1 MKYENIN
8 TYKLKS
14 NVLNFEPTDDDLKQ
28 IEKEVE
34 ILFIEGKNEN

>member
-1 MKYENIN
+1 VKLRNNN

-14 NVLNFEPTDDDLKQ
+14 NILNFEPTDDDLKQ

>member
-8 TYKLKS
+8 II
-14 NVLNFEPTDDDLKQ
+14 NHAINFEPSDDDLKQ

-34 ILFIEGKNEN
+34 LLFDEEKNEN

>member
-1 MKYENIN
+1 MKYENVNI
-8 TYKLKS
+8 YKLKS